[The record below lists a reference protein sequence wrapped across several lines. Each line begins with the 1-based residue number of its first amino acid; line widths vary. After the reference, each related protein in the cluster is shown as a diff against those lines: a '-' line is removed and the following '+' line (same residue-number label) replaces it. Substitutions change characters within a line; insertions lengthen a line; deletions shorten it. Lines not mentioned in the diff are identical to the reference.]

1 MSFAVREAPKLCGPA
16 GVRCTAPGLRTR
28 VCQLGFVGV
37 PQLRGLFG
45 AGCRAPWAAYKGM
58 PLWFCAVPQQRGLA
72 GEGCTALL
80 RGPGLLC
87 PPPGTAYK
95 SLSFRF
101 CVSPQLR
108 GALLDGDRHCANGY
122 DVQGFAGPRNC
133 TATPVSDARPP
144 GVRARVCHLGLAR
157 PRRFRVEGP
166 RDCVGCV
173 F

>member
-1 MSFAVREAPKLCGPA
+1 MRPCRCKVHGPGITYKGMPVR
-16 GVRCTAPGLRTR
+16 VW
-28 VCQLGFVGV
+28 GV
-37 PQLRGLFG
+37 PQLRGPFG
-45 AGCRAPWAAYKGM
+45 AGCTAPWAAYKGM

-108 GALLDGDRHCANGY
+108 GSLVDGDRHCANRY

-166 RDCVGCV
+166 RDCVGYV